1 MQEPGFNTHYLE
13 DMKLWVTHSQFI
25 VEHINAMTTPAREHT
40 MLTPDL
46 AQRYLES
53 CEIALQRY
61 QQRLDSDGPG
71 SAGDANI
78 MESPESEAPIGP
90 LSTLEQHLQRIL
102 GHLNTMHTISS
113 VAWRQRPHHG
123 IWLRKISR

>member
-25 VEHINAMTTPAREHT
+25 VEHINAMTTTAREHT

-90 LSTLEQHLQRIL
+90 LSTTGSIC
-102 GHLNTMHTISS
+102 NAFWAI
-113 VAWRQRPHHG
+113 
-123 IWLRKISR
+123 

>member
-1 MQEPGFNTHYLE
+1 MWRRLIYHPEVNY
-13 DMKLWVTHSQFI
+13 
-25 VEHINAMTTPAREHT
+25 
-40 MLTPDL
+40 
-46 AQRYLES
+46 
-53 CEIALQRY
+53 ALRQTLVLCLPVAIGLLLGHL

>member
-1 MQEPGFNTHYLE
+1 
-13 DMKLWVTHSQFI
+13 
-25 VEHINAMTTPAREHT
+25 

-90 LSTLEQHLQRIL
+90 LSTTGAASATHSGPSEYHAHHFISGMASAAAPWHLAAEDQPLI
-102 GHLNTMHTISS
+102 TFAT
-113 VAWRQRPHHG
+113 A
-123 IWLRKISR
+123 

>member
-1 MQEPGFNTHYLE
+1 
-13 DMKLWVTHSQFI
+13 
-25 VEHINAMTTPAREHT
+25 

-53 CEIALQRY
+53 CEIALQRC

-78 MESPESEAPIGP
+78 MESPERGADRSVK
-90 LSTLEQHLQRIL
+90 H
-102 GHLNTMHTISS
+102 SS
-113 VAWRQRPHHG
+113 SICNAFWA
-123 IWLRKISR
+123 I

>member
-1 MQEPGFNTHYLE
+1 MQEPGFNSHYLE

-25 VEHINAMTTPAREHT
+25 VEHINAMTTLAREHT

-46 AQRYLES
+46 AQRYLQS
-53 CEIALQRY
+53 CEIAC
-61 QQRLDSDGPG
+61 
-71 SAGDANI
+71 SAVSSGWSMTRRA
-78 MESPESEAPIGP
+78 ERGCEYSGAPETLTHGP

-123 IWLRKISR
+123 IWLTRRD

>member
-1 MQEPGFNTHYLE
+1 MGDAQPVYRRTHQRYDHPGPGAY
-13 DMKLWVTHSQFI
+13 D
-25 VEHINAMTTPAREHT
+25 AD
-40 MLTPDL
+40 PDL

-53 CEIALQRY
+53 CEIALQRC

>member
-1 MQEPGFNTHYLE
+1 
-13 DMKLWVTHSQFI
+13 
-25 VEHINAMTTPAREHT
+25 

-53 CEIALQRY
+53 CGALQRY

-90 LSTLEQHLQRIL
+90 LSTTGSIC
-102 GHLNTMHTISS
+102 NAFWAI
-113 VAWRQRPHHG
+113 
-123 IWLRKISR
+123 

>member
-1 MQEPGFNTHYLE
+1 MRVNQAHNALYNSLNQAMQEPGFNTHYLE

-25 VEHINAMTTPAREHT
+25 VEHINAMTTLAREHT

-53 CEIALQRY
+53 CEIALQRC

-78 MESPESEAPIGP
+78 MESPESEVPIGP
-90 LSTLEQHLQRIL
+90 LSTP
-102 GHLNTMHTISS
+102 SS
-113 VAWRQRPHHG
+113 ICNAFWA
-123 IWLRKISR
+123 I

>member
-1 MQEPGFNTHYLE
+1 PALPGPSLSSRC
-13 DMKLWVTHSQFI
+13 W
-25 VEHINAMTTPAREHT
+25 
-40 MLTPDL
+40 
-46 AQRYLES
+46 QR
-53 CEIALQRY
+53 C
-61 QQRLDSDGPG
+61 

>member
-25 VEHINAMTTPAREHT
+25 VEHINAMTTWPGAYDAD
-40 MLTPDL
+40 PDL

-90 LSTLEQHLQRIL
+90 LST
-102 GHLNTMHTISS
+102 SS
-113 VAWRQRPHHG
+113 SICNAFWA
-123 IWLRKISR
+123 I